1 MTPRK
6 MQSWVIPPEANGAL
20 VAGME
25 NVLETYAQPY
35 DARFP
40 VVCMDEQPGQL
51 LKTS

>member
-6 MQSWVIPPEANGAL
+6 MQSWVIPPEANGAF
-20 VAGME
+20 VAGMA